1 MLAVEINFLTGRY
14 VATFHNDRQQS
25 EWPPHPARLFS
36 AMVAT
41 YHESD
46 DPDPTE
52 RAAMEWLEAQPPP
65 SVAASPAVTRTVAS
79 HFVPVNDTAIISR
92 SWQERRAESI
102 SELIDQ
108 INDEFERSGGEVTK
122 KVSSLRDKLAKARE
136 VTSQTDDPGN
146 TPPGTAIA
154 LFPDHRGKQERFFP
168 SVTPDE
174 PRATYIW
181 ENSPPPPARESLDR
195 LLQRVTRLG
204 HSSSLVS
211 CRVVAGA
218 PSPNWTPVKGSLGTE
233 EGIDVLRTTGSGQL
247 AELERRYN
255 RHEGIKPRSLPF
267 VSVRYK
273 TQSEAPSPDTQT
285 PNTAA
290 EWIVFEF
297 AHKSRSAPSSR
308 SMPSTRAVEVAEA
321 LRATIFHHAD
331 DPIPEGL
338 SGHRPD
344 GTPSER
350 PHAAFLPLP
359 YVGYEHS
366 DGRLLGIALSRPKD
380 LDDRSTQALYRAI
393 GKWEAARNQE
403 NPLRLTFG
411 AKGVIELK
419 RLTASST
426 AVTLRKSVWSRASR
440 KWASATPIA
449 LPKHPGPLGRG
460 TASARSRA
468 WELAEKAVV
477 SSCRHVGLPAPLSVE
492 LSLTG
497 FIPGARPALKF
508 PPFRQGRDNKQARR
522 LMHAMLT
529 FENPVEGPLLLG
541 AGRFVGLGLMR
552 PMPEGRS
559 SDE

>member
-1 MLAVEINFLTGRY
+1 MLAIEINFLTGRY

-41 YHESD
+41 YHESAD
-46 DPDPTE
+46 SDPSEKAAE
-52 RAAMEWLEAQPPP
+52 RDAMEWLEAQPPP

-92 SWQERRAESI
+92 SWQEGRAKSI

-108 INDEFERSGGEVTK
+108 LNDELERSGGEVTK
-122 KVSSLRDKLAKARE
+122 KVSSLRNKLDKARE
-136 VTSQTDDPGN
+136 VTSQTKEPGN
-146 TPPGTAIA
+146 TSTGTAIA

-181 ENSPPPPARESLDR
+181 ESSPPPDTRESLDR
-195 LLQRVTRLG
+195 LLKRVTRLG

-211 CRVVAGA
+211 CRVVSGA

-247 AELERRYN
+247 AELERRHS
-255 RHEGIKPRSLPF
+255 RHEGVKPRSLPF

-273 TQSEAPSPDTQT
+273 TQSEASSPDTQT

-297 AHKSRSAPSSR
+297 ERNSRSA
-308 SMPSTRAVEVAEA
+308 PSTRAVEVAEA
-321 LRATIFHHAD
+321 LRATIFHHSD

-344 GTPSER
+344 GTPSEQ

-359 YVGYEHS
+359 HVGYEHS
-366 DGRLLGIALSRPKD
+366 DGRLLGIALSRPND

-411 AKGVIELK
+411 AKGVIELN
-419 RLTASST
+419 RLTSSSAT
-426 AVTLRKSVWSRASR
+426 VTLRQSVWSRASR

-468 WELAEKAVV
+468 WKLAEEAIV
-477 SSCRHVGLPAPLSVE
+477 SSCQHVGLPAPLSVE

-552 PMPEGRS
+552 PMQEGRS